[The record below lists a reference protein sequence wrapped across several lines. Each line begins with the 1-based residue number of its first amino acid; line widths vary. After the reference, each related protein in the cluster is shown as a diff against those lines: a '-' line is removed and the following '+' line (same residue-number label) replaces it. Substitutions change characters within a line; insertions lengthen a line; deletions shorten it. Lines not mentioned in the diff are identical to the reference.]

1 MTTQYSQLP
10 GQLSL
15 AFRRGDEFGTVVD
28 FDVSLASHTVSS
40 EIHSLVTGASV
51 LSFTTTLVDAAAGR
65 ANIALTETQT
75 ASLPAGTYGWRL
87 EWVAPGEVK
96 RTALSGF
103 VEVVA

>member
-1 MTTQYSQLP
+1 
-10 GQLSL
+10 LSL
-15 AFRRGDEFGTVVD
+15 AFRRGDEFGTIVD
-28 FDVSLASHTVSS
+28 FDVSLSSHTVSS
-40 EIHSLVTGASV
+40 EIHSLVTGGSV
-51 LSFTTTLVDAAAGR
+51 LPFTTTLVDAAAGR
-65 ANIALTETQT
+65 VNIALTEMQT